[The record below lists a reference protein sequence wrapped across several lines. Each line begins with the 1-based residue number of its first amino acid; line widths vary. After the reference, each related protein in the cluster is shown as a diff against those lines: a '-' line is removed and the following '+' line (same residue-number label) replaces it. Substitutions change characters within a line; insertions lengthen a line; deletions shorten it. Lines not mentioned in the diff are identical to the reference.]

1 MERES
6 KSSANMFD
14 LISRVVSGNGF
25 KNGNS
30 SKGLGIV
37 EDENDGNSSRDRK
50 RAGNSACR
58 KILGYGKGNGC
69 SIGGESR
76 GGKGVVNKKAEM
88 NDENWVRLNPVK
100 VKINGVV
107 QEAYS
112 SDSRRSV
119 VGKEAES
126 GRKSY
131 LDSDGTCMSSEIGD
145 NFRIYCSDID
155 GVEIC
160 NSGGRGKD
168 NYCGDGYS
176 GRNYKPDLSWYKSRD
191 TEKKTPS
198 AKLKTLA
205 IHVLT
210 MVVVLAMP
218 FTFGSVVIGE
228 QVLRDIPPFRSEQAA
243 AEKEFSVDEQED
255 IEMFLSRGGSVVLS
269 NDHMNGGETTK
280 AVILKNGETYSQ
292 KNIAAAL

>member
-25 KNGNS
+25 KNCNS

-100 VKINGVV
+100 GEFKVV
-107 QEAYS
+107 HGNILFPRNVDKCRLVFQSMHAG
-112 SDSRRSV
+112 DTV
-119 VGKEAES
+119 FDFPAVN
-126 GRKSY
+126 
-131 LDSDGTCMSSEIGD
+131 MS
-145 NFRIYCSDID
+145 
-155 GVEIC
+155 
-160 NSGGRGKD
+160 
-168 NYCGDGYS
+168 
-176 GRNYKPDLSWYKSRD
+176 
-191 TEKKTPS
+191 
-198 AKLKTLA
+198 A
-205 IHVLT
+205 
-210 MVVVLAMP
+210 
-218 FTFGSVVIGE
+218 
-228 QVLRDIPPFRSEQAA
+228 
-243 AEKEFSVDEQED
+243 
-255 IEMFLSRGGSVVLS
+255 
-269 NDHMNGGETTK
+269 
-280 AVILKNGETYSQ
+280 
-292 KNIAAAL
+292 